1 MALIRGNNHIVFMN
15 KVLVPHFIFPEKT
28 LSGGLKATSD
38 WAVLRSLD
46 RSESKLHVNLHR
58 DQQILSLEG
67 HRMK

>member
-15 KVLVPHFIFPEKT
+15 KVLEPHFISPEKT
-28 LSGGLKATSD
+28 LSGRLKATSD

-46 RSESKLHVNLHR
+46 CSESKLPVNLHR